1 MKRYV
6 DKVRSLMG
14 KEPEEMS
21 VLMMAF
27 WLIIAKYGDLV
38 RVKIGDEYTSM
49 KLERQWRTPYR
60 YVTAPLDRANAE
72 ALAGTRL
79 PDGMAYTLEIFGR
92 PGIMV
97 QITEEFGEG
106 PYPVPIEQVKILD

>member
-14 KEPEEMS
+14 KDPEEIN
-21 VLMMAF
+21 VLTVAF

-49 KLERQWRTPYR
+49 KLERQSRTPYR
-60 YVTAPLDRANAE
+60 YVTAPLDRVNAE
-72 ALAGTRL
+72 ALAGRSL

-106 PYPVPIEQVKILD
+106 PFPVPIEQVKILD